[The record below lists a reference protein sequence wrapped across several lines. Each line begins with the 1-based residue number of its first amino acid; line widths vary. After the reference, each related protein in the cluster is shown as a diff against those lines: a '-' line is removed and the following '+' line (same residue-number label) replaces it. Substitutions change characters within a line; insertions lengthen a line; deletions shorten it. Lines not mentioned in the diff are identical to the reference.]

1 MLLSESTLF
10 RKIKELNKLLLE
22 FDIQIKN
29 NKLIGEES
37 QIRYFYYLLFDSLHP
52 KFRPDLLQ
60 VTKFQVEFVR
70 QLEETLKV
78 NFSESSKDKLYRWLA
93 ITERR
98 RKLTDIQITKSLE
111 MKKIYQDDHLYQLLD
126 SLFINIFMIIRARIT
141 VRQFF
146 LRFSPIF
153 FILDKESY
161 YRFDIYR
168 SKKFQLFS

>member
-1 MLLSESTLF
+1 MIPTCLERGESTLF

-98 RKLTDIQITKSLE
+98 RKLTDIQITNSNKSLLSSLILRN
-111 MKKIYQDDHLYQLLD
+111 KVD
-126 SLFINIFMIIRARIT
+126 SL
-141 VRQFF
+141 
-146 LRFSPIF
+146 S
-153 FILDKESY
+153 
-161 YRFDIYR
+161 
-168 SKKFQLFS
+168 SKSSANSKIM